1 MVRYGGEAARDIYLF
16 RSAVWTRGHATD
28 KKTWGTTSWGRGRR
42 NRLKSVERGGETG
55 GERRRCYHR
64 CWIIEQCTPARSHI
78 PTSIP
83 TQFCPRYYCLL
94 ADCRVRSGGGKGGC
108 AREDVSSRGSRG
120 VNYFTILFEEARA
133 WNLRNEI
140 PRRLAETWLIF
151 YRRPVYIYRYPIP
164 PSKIS
169 PHLPTQQKPDFDLD
183 VGNILRESNTL
194 V

>member
-1 MVRYGGEAARDIYLF
+1 MDLASIRWRSCEGYLF
-16 RSAVWTRGHATD
+16 ISLGVWTRGHATD

-151 YRRPVYIYRYPIP
+151 YRRPVYIYIGIRSLLRKFHLTFP
-164 PSKIS
+164 PNPRRSRTSIS
-169 PHLPTQQKPDFDLD
+169 
-183 VGNILRESNTL
+183 TL
-194 V
+194 AIF